1 MASEHKAFAEPK
13 GPHKPDQKP
22 TARRT
27 ALDGQEMIIREL
39 AHIVAQRQAKFSRN
53 VSDEARAQEN
63 R

>member
-1 MASEHKAFAEPK
+1 MASEHRAFAEPK
-13 GPHKPDQKP
+13 GPHTPDQKP
-22 TARRT
+22 TDRRK